1 MKLLKTSVPLWLV
14 LIIVAGFGAA
24 SIFSICAFKGPS
36 SEIISSG
43 SNSNNDYCGIIS
55 YNSSRHGAFT
65 RPLIMADSPNE
76 SVELFDL
83 KSNFTEAINAASASG
98 SVSSASVYFRD
109 LNSGKWISING
120 NEQYSMASIM
130 KLVAMMYHL
139 RVDEVK
145 PGWLNQKILVQK
157 SLIVD
162 NIQTQEGPELVL
174 GKAYTI
180 KELIIYMIKYSN
192 NNATAHLNSFID
204 FNDYKLF
211 FSDIGLPLPDPKAS
225 DYTLTSGQCS
235 RFLQELYNS
244 SVLTHKNS
252 EFALSLLTESVYRG
266 GLLRNITD
274 KDIKVAHKF
283 GERFYPNSCQIHET
297 AIFYTNENP
306 FLITVLTNGSDTT
319 QEATLIGKI
328 GSIAADYSKNK
339 LN

>member
-14 LIIVAGFGAA
+14 IIIVAGLGST
-24 SIFSICAFKGPS
+24 SIFSILAFKSRSTEP
-36 SEIISSG
+36 ISTNSP
-43 SNSNNDYCGIIS
+43 SNNCGIIH

-109 LNSGKWISING
+109 LNTGKWISING

-211 FSDIGLPLPDPKAS
+211 FSDIGLPLPDPKAT

-244 SVLTHKNS
+244 SVLTNENS

-297 AIFYTNENP
+297 AIFYTNDNP
-306 FLITVLTNGSDTT
+306 FLITVLTNGKDTA
-319 QEATLIGKI
+319 QEAALIGKI
-328 GSIAADYSKNK
+328 GSIAADYAKNK

>member
-14 LIIVAGFGAA
+14 LIIVTGLGAG
-24 SIFSICAFKGPS
+24 SIFSICAFKGRRVEKTS
-36 SEIISSG
+36 
-43 SNSNNDYCGIIS
+43 SNSNSDNCGIIS

-83 KSNFTEAINAASASG
+83 KSNFTEAINSASASG
-98 SVSSASVYFRD
+98 SISSASVYFRD
-109 LNSGKWISING
+109 LNSGRWISING

-139 RVDEVK
+139 HVDEVK

-157 SLIVD
+157 SLVVD
-162 NIQTQEGPELVL
+162 NVQTQEGPELVL

-211 FSDIGLPLPDPKAS
+211 FSDIGLPLPDPKAI

-235 RFLQELYNS
+235 RFLQ
-244 SVLTHKNS
+244 
-252 EFALSLLTESVYRG
+252 
-266 GLLRNITD
+266 
-274 KDIKVAHKF
+274 
-283 GERFYPNSCQIHET
+283 
-297 AIFYTNENP
+297 
-306 FLITVLTNGSDTT
+306 
-319 QEATLIGKI
+319 
-328 GSIAADYSKNK
+328 
-339 LN
+339 